1 MGGGGGE
8 ADVIRIG
15 DAAGT
20 GEEIA
25 VTQDI
30 WTLLRWFEQVF
41 SPGRAFQDLVLWG
54 VGLLTSLNLTG
65 EIDDELERDPLGLKP
80 TVAVCSRPKSKTK
93 GPSSAAFA
101 SEEIWFV
108 GASGINQPALAA
120 QGLDASLEPLKD
132 CSRGTRL
139 S

>member
-1 MGGGGGE
+1 MPPRFDFLLSLNEFVKRNDVALLGRQAVMGGGGGE

-30 WTLLRWFEQVF
+30 WTLLRWYEQVF

-54 VGLLTSLNLTG
+54 
-65 EIDDELERDPLGLKP
+65 E
-80 TVAVCSRPKSKTK
+80 
-93 GPSSAAFA
+93 AFL
-101 SEEIWFV
+101 
-108 GASGINQPALAA
+108 PA
-120 QGLDASLEPLKD
+120 
-132 CSRGTRL
+132 
-139 S
+139 